1 MMRLNFS
8 KMKQR
13 EIQVFSVE
21 IIRETPENYALKSGK
36 HGINIPEKG
45 LLKRHSLGNGL
56 LKVQ

>member
-1 MMRLNFS
+1 MMRLNFL

-56 LKVQ
+56 